1 MMNTKNTKKQL
12 AHYVVYFEVLND
24 LYKQTINYR
33 QIHKSSEIVKSSVLL
48 QNSPSS
54 LLKINNMKYSRLL
67 LALIILINTCIIANA
82 QAPEKIHLLNTLH
95 IASAGGWDY
104 IAVQPNSNKLFVC
117 HGGQVNI
124 LDKTTGDSLGII
136 SNTTGVHG
144 IAFVPSLNKGY
155 TSNGRLN
162 NITVFDL
169 KTNAILSQIAV
180 GQNPD
185 AIFYDDFSKKIITCN
200 GGSNDLSIVDPVTE
214 KVVATIAVGGKPE
227 TAVSDNAG
235 KIFVNIEDKNKI
247 VVVDITKNTVQKHWS
262 ILPGEAP
269 TGLAYDKKNK
279 RLFAGCSDNK
289 LLIIL
294 NAETGSIVGKLLIG
308 AGCDGVA
315 YDAVQKLIYTS
326 NGEGTMSVIK
336 ETTKDKF
343 VVAAT
348 ITTKKTAR
356 TIAVDESTH
365 KIYLPAADL
374 GPTPSDGSWP
384 KTIPGTFQI
393 LVFGQ

>member
-1 MMNTKNTKKQL
+1 MIFISKQSII
-12 AHYVVYFEVLND
+12 D
-24 LYKQTINYR
+24 T
-33 QIHKSSEIVKSSVLL
+33 HKSSEIVKSSVLL

-67 LALIILINTCIIANA
+67 VALIILINTCIITNE

-104 IAVQPNSNKLFVC
+104 IAVQPNSNKLFVS

-227 TAVSDNAG
+227 TAVSNNAG

-247 VVVDITKNTVQKHWS
+247 VVVDITKIQLKNIGQYYPGKHQQDW
-262 ILPGEAP
+262 L
-269 TGLAYDKKNK
+269 
-279 RLFAGCSDNK
+279 
-289 LLIIL
+289 
-294 NAETGSIVGKLLIG
+294 
-308 AGCDGVA
+308 
-315 YDAVQKLIYTS
+315 
-326 NGEGTMSVIK
+326 TM
-336 ETTKDKF
+336 
-343 VVAAT
+343 
-348 ITTKKTAR
+348 
-356 TIAVDESTH
+356 
-365 KIYLPAADL
+365 
-374 GPTPSDGSWP
+374 
-384 KTIPGTFQI
+384 
-393 LVFGQ
+393 